1 VPFLLVTVT
10 LAVGGANAW
19 GARAADT
26 PGPIVS
32 GLMYCVASVRR
43 YGRFLMQQAKED
55 DHEMGQKW
63 LRRAA
68 ENLRAKM
75 SPNVTEQE
83 AYHNR

>member
-1 VPFLLVTVT
+1 
-10 LAVGGANAW
+10 
-19 GARAADT
+19 
-26 PGPIVS
+26 
-32 GLMYCVASVRR
+32 MYCVAHVRR